1 MADSNDVNMERQ
13 QQQQT
18 SSSDMQDA
26 PTTGESAVHSLQMS
40 PTQSW
45 LWSHF
50 PASPSSPSLNTNLD
64 DPSTSLTPPPLPGPS
79 AALRSVFANHTPDP
93 TAVIAGMVRKMS
105 AKILPGSGPSTAA
118 AAAPTDLRSLM
129 AMKLYYAMLENIV
142 STETQRITKQHE
154 MLQAQRMTSVPPQPP
169 LPPPVI
175 QFNSWLGSRTFHAS
189 LLSVAFEVVLY
200 AHASPDVVARAA
212 LHSPPE
218 FSQAPHYLFPY
229 SIQALDLSSWDFLKH
244 LEWAVRHLPS
254 MLPGGKGSSSSPPPL
269 LKQYLKR
276 LENEC
281 LLWRIWVKD
290 SPLLRLLDHERASS
304 MAAAQKAAAAAT
316 ASTNTEEKSASPP
329 PPATTTPAAA
339 SVPSASPSSSSAL
352 SSATGGS
359 QNKILDIFQRQLFSL
374 AAEHLSILCGPSG
387 LNLGNLLLEGCWEL
401 LKEIVIE
408 HTNLLHNR
416 HLDSLILCIV
426 YNVAVKIAPPAF
438 AEAGVSP
445 AAAGVQT
452 GIVHGLT
459 GQGSGLSTTP
469 ATPAPLDFKKIIA
482 AYMSR
487 WEYNHAQ
494 VIREVSTF
502 HASSQPLQPAAAT
515 SQQPASAPT
524 ATTTLPQ
531 PGALVASA
539 SIASTQSTVELTP
552 PSPAA
557 PVADEDVKINL
568 INFYNKFFIS
578 EIKQYSMDTI
588 KPKLMDALD
597 QLKPMQQR
605 KAATATSTATTTAG
619 KTVLGSPLP
628 LAPSTPYRGSHS
640 SGSALLSPG
649 AYSPLRGARDFSHR
663 SHPYHLTPHHS
674 NVAGGSIVYP
684 AGSIHAYLSPRK
696 AQVASSNIYMSR
708 LPPTPSTAP
717 PSAATL
723 ALPRPPVS
731 SGSGS
736 GGNPNNVSYT
746 PTKGKLGLGL
756 GLGAISGVGVRSVGV
771 AERMAT
777 TASKEEEAMAAL
789 SSMPATPLPHPPSS
803 VLHSGA
809 TLHASRYNS
818 ASSVS
823 SNGPLTPLTISMYA
837 FGESP
842 SSVLDDINRLVAASA
857 SASGSTHTQAHSTQ
871 QLPIVG
877 TESSVSLGSFAS
889 PAGRPSSFR
898 PTAGGSGTSAGGGS
912 GRKAALRRDLFS
924 AAT

>member
-1 MADSNDVNMERQ
+1 MTDSTDASMDAAQRPHH
-13 QQQQT
+13 T

-26 PTTGESAVHSLQMS
+26 PPPTSESPVQSLQMS

-50 PASPSSPSLNTNLD
+50 PASPSSPSLLD
-64 DPSTSLTPPPLPGPS
+64 DPSAAALAPPSLPGPS
-79 AALRSVFANHTPDP
+79 AALRAVFANHKPDP
-93 TAVIAGMVRKMS
+93 TAAIAGMARKMS
-105 AKILPGSGPSTAA
+105 AKILPPATASSSTAL
-118 AAAPTDLRSLM
+118 PTDLRSLM
-129 AMKLYYAMLENIV
+129 ALKLYYAMLENIV
-142 STETQRITKQHE
+142 TTETTRITKQHE
-154 MLQAQRMTSVPPQPP
+154 MMQAQRMAAVPPQPL

-175 QFNSWLGSRTFHAS
+175 QFNIWLGSRTFHAS
-189 LLSVAFEVVLY
+189 LLSVAFEVVFY
-200 AHASPDVVARAA
+200 AHASPDVVSRAA
-212 LHSPPE
+212 LHSPLE
-218 FSQAPHYLFPY
+218 FSQAPHYIFPY
-229 SIQALDLSSWDFLKH
+229 SITALDLSAWDFLKH
-244 LEWAVRHLPS
+244 LEVAVRHLPS

-290 SPLLRLLDHERASS
+290 SPLLRLLDNERANSI
-304 MAAAQKAAAAAT
+304 AAAQKAAAAAT
-316 ASTNTEEKSASPP
+316 ATAASAAAASNAEEKASPP
-329 PPATTTPAAA
+329 PAAA
-339 SVPSASPSSSSAL
+339 PVPSASPTASSL
-352 SSATGGS
+352 STTASGVS

-387 LNLGNLLLEGCWEL
+387 LNLGNLLLECCWEL

-416 HLDSLILCIV
+416 HLDSLILCVV

-452 GIVHGLT
+452 GIVHGLA
-459 GQGSGLSTTP
+459 GQGSGP
-469 ATPAPLDFKKIIA
+469 AGAAPAAPAALDFKKIIA

-502 HASSQPLQPAAAT
+502 HASSQPQSAAT
-515 SQQPASAPT
+515 TQS
-524 ATTTLPQ
+524 Q
-531 PGALVASA
+531 PGAPVSSASVAS
-539 SIASTQSTVELTP
+539 SQSTATVELTP
-552 PSPAA
+552 PSPT
-557 PVADEDVKINL
+557 VASDADVKLNL

-605 KAATATSTATTTAG
+605 KAATNTQTNTAG
-619 KTVLGSPLP
+619 KTVLSSPLP
-628 LAPSTPYRGSHS
+628 LAPSTPYRG
-640 SGSALLSPG
+640 GGGGGALLSPG

-663 SHPYHLTPHHS
+663 THPYHLTPQHS
-674 NVAGGSIVYP
+674 NVAGGNIVYP

-696 AQVASSNIYMSR
+696 AQVAGSNVYVSR
-708 LPPTPSTAP
+708 LPPTPASAP

-731 SGSGS
+731 GSGL
-736 GGNPNNVSYT
+736 NPNNVSYT

-756 GLGAISGVGVRSVGV
+756 GLSGGVGSRAAAV
-771 AERMAT
+771 AERMST

-789 SSMPATPLPHPPSS
+789 SSMPATPLPPPSAS
-803 VLHSGA
+803 HSHMVHH
-809 TLHASRYNS
+809 TSRYNS
-818 ASSVS
+818 ASSVA

-857 SASGSTHTQAHSTQ
+857 SASGSTQAHNTPQQVQAAGAGSTA
-871 QLPIVG
+871 
-877 TESSVSLGSFAS
+877 SHGSFAS
-889 PAGRPSSFR
+889 PAGRPSSYR
-898 PTAGGSGTSAGGGS
+898 PTPSGSGSSAGGGS
-912 GRKAALRRDLFS
+912 GRKSLRRDLFS
-924 AAT
+924 TAT